1 MAKQRT
7 EVADI
12 DRSLY
17 DFSYGE
23 EAAEKLDA
31 GLTPEIVREISA
43 KKDEPSWM
51 LEHRLKSL
59 EIYHESRTPD
69 WGPSIA
75 GLDMDHIVT
84 YVKPNTDQKS
94 DWDSLPDDV
103 KNTFDRLG
111 IPEAERSYL
120 AGVGAQYDSELVY
133 RGGAARPEVGGA
145 HPRQVHDAHP
155 PDRP

>member
-1 MAKQRT
+1 
-7 EVADI
+7 
-12 DRSLY
+12 
-17 DFSYGE
+17 
-23 EAAEKLDA
+23 
-31 GLTPEIVREISA
+31 
-43 KKDEPSWM
+43 M

-69 WGPSIA
+69 RGPSIA

-133 RGGAARPEVGGA
+133 HNMQDTASRMGIVYSGIEEALHDPKWEGH
-145 HPRQVHDAHP
+145 HPRQIHDTHP